1 MYLYTYV
8 LMYLY
13 TYIHTYILVY
23 LYTYIL
29 YTYSISR
36 IVLMYSQGQNFC
48 FICQVQKERL
58 GDPCD
63 PTPGP
68 DVAPG
73 VLCLAKGSLDLWT
86 LTRLGRRFSHAMTET
101 IRKRWTWRNPQWST
115 STKALDSGRRV
126 ACISLKLR
134 LSRAVYFI
142 LGQHL
147 DSSKVATPTYQC
159 ESVVPFDLCPA
170 GVLRRDLP
178 LRASVEKERPAT
190 AVLAPGAPG
199 IWNGR

>member
-1 MYLYTYV
+1 MCLCTIVLMYLCSLI

-13 TYIHTYILVY
+13 TYILMYLCNYILMYLCTDILIYILIY

-36 IVLMYSQGQNFC
+36 IALMYSQGQNFC

-73 VLCLAKGSLDLWT
+73 VLCLGKGSLDLWT

-101 IRKRWTWRNPQWST
+101 IRKR
-115 STKALDSGRRV
+115 
-126 ACISLKLR
+126 
-134 LSRAVYFI
+134 
-142 LGQHL
+142 
-147 DSSKVATPTYQC
+147 
-159 ESVVPFDLCPA
+159 
-170 GVLRRDLP
+170 
-178 LRASVEKERPAT
+178 
-190 AVLAPGAPG
+190 
-199 IWNGR
+199 